1 MFSEGL
7 NKYVIYP
14 GAGLEIHPLRSVRA
28 QSAMPNIPSSG
39 VPTNLLLS
47 SNLLQESS
55 QLTKNKFYE
64 EIYLDQPHLVRI
76 NTDES
81 ALFSYLVLLNS
92 YTGTST
98 MLYGQGSTGKKS
110 IVELYGKN
118 NQEKE
123 EVHCMRL
130 KRHNQY
136 YIGKQII
143 RPFEK
148 YQGLKG
154 GFMKPSDNYKKL
166 HLVIEDVNFT
176 PKQYPSTEYLRML
189 IN

>member
-81 ALFSYLVLLNS
+81 ALFSYLILLNS

-110 IVELYGKN
+110 IV
-118 NQEKE
+118 
-123 EVHCMRL
+123 
-130 KRHNQY
+130 
-136 YIGKQII
+136 
-143 RPFEK
+143 
-148 YQGLKG
+148 
-154 GFMKPSDNYKKL
+154 
-166 HLVIEDVNFT
+166 
-176 PKQYPSTEYLRML
+176 
-189 IN
+189 